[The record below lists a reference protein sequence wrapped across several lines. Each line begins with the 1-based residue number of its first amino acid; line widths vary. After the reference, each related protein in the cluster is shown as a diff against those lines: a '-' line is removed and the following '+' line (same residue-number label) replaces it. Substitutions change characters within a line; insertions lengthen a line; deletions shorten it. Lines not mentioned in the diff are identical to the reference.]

1 MGDRLE
7 LEQSNTASRSAS
19 LVPVS
24 VNEIRGELDRILS
37 SQTFRAAEREK
48 TFLRYVVDRTVQGQ
62 AAQLKEYTIGV
73 EAFERGDG
81 FDPRRDTIVRTEA
94 RNVRRRLARYYE
106 GEGQADPVR
115 IELPKGGYTP
125 HFVESPRPQPAAIE
139 MPLAIV
145 PEAPRSPAATPLMN
159 AFLIPR
165 LRPWWVVSL
174 AGMAAILVIA
184 SLWAHAASL
193 SRSRAV
199 DAASIAV
206 LPFRDLSDGRDKE
219 GEILSDGLTDELIE
233 SLARIPRLRVVARSS
248 VFSYKGKTLDM
259 RKAGREMNVR
269 NILEGSI
276 RISSGRVRIVAQ
288 LEDAIN
294 GYQLWS
300 QSFDLKSDNMLAV
313 QDQISTA
320 IMQAL
325 SVQLEGVANLKTGSA
340 LSPAAYQDFLRGLH
354 FLNQCTAETTR
365 TAIHYFDRTVASDP
379 GFAPAYSGLA
389 AGYAKIVAFT
399 STPSREVVPRI
410 RAAAL
415 KALQLDE
422 TLGEA
427 HLSLARAYTYES
439 NWTEA
444 GKEFWRALEL
454 SPGSAAVHRYYGE
467 YLLRTGHAEQ
477 ALAEA
482 RIAQELDPISPSSAH
497 FVAQMLRYLGRYDE
511 AIAHLQK
518 SLELNPSSGI
528 LHQELGLILMSRPA
542 TYKAGIA
549 ECERARDLMEGD
561 PWIMGQLGY
570 AYALA
575 GRTAEA
581 RDILRTL
588 EAGSQDNIRALPV
601 ARVYAG
607 LGDRDRAILWLKK
620 ALDQNDVNLFIGS
633 DPMYTPLRADARF
646 RSLLRQAE
654 SGMAAVDPIANP

>member
-145 PEAPRSPAATPLMN
+145 PEAPRSPAATPLN